1 MTVKKKNVKPKKTEN
16 IRRSGSV
23 PLEQKAA
30 QRTGRK
36 KKTPSAGIVRTAGV
50 LSRNPSGKTPL
61 KAGKTQTQ
69 LKAEK
74 TPLKVG
80 KTPVKKPQHK
90 TEKTPI
96 KAEKRAAS
104 KKEKTATARVIRTEP
119 VKRKKTAKPQN
130 RLPRIISIEEENQT
144 VTLPPQVP
152 EKDEIISDTEE
163 EWQEIGKKDSLKTY
177 MENISRYPLIG
188 IEDEVRLAEMIH
200 SADPE
205 QKKQAAQTL
214 IQSNLR
220 LVVKIA
226 HDFKGIGLP
235 LMDLISEGNI
245 GLMRSVYKFDPAL
258 GAKFSSYAAWWIK
271 QSMHR
276 ALSNQT
282 RTIRIPVQTGAKI
295 RKIRLTR
302 EKLTA
307 ELGREPLDTE
317 LAAEL
322 NFSKRTV
329 NMLRHAESSTFSLN
343 DPIKSGE
350 NDTFEE
356 LIADPNAKSPEK
368 QVSDADS
375 LQRLHVAMTLLD
387 DREREVINLRFFRFK
402 TLEQVSV
409 MINRTRERVRQIQNQ
424 ALAKMRVVMQEEAE
438 VVNS

>member
-1 MTVKKKNVKPKKTEN
+1 MISKKKNIKTEN
-16 IRRSGSV
+16 RKITRRTV
-23 PLEQKAA
+23 AA
-30 QRTGRK
+30 QR
-36 KKTPSAGIVRTAGV
+36 
-50 LSRNPSGKTPL
+50 
-61 KAGKTQTQ
+61 
-69 LKAEK
+69 
-74 TPLKVG
+74 
-80 KTPVKKPQHK
+80 
-90 TEKTPI
+90 
-96 KAEKRAAS
+96 
-104 KKEKTATARVIRTEP
+104 EKTATVSGKSQKSP
-119 VKRKKTAKPQN
+119 SVKREKNAAAGKSGSVSKKKRTPAAKVISPQPAARKKSDGKRN
-130 RLPRIISIEEENQT
+130 SLPRIISTKEIRKPDEPLPETPENEENLPDMEEELLD
-144 VTLPPQVP
+144 V
-152 EKDEIISDTEE
+152 
-163 EWQEIGKKDSLKTY
+163 GKKDSLKTY
-177 MENISRYPLIG
+177 MENISRYPLISV
-188 IEDEVRLAEMIH
+188 EDEVRLAEMIH
-200 SADPE
+200 SPDQE
-205 QKKQAAQTL
+205 KKKQAAQTL

-302 EKLTA
+302 EKMTA

-317 LAAEL
+317 LAEEL
-322 NFSKRTV
+322 HYSKRTV

-375 LQRLHVAMTLLD
+375 LQRLREAMSLLD
-387 DREREVINLRFFRFK
+387 EREREVITLRFYRFK

-409 MINRTRERVRQIQNQ
+409 IINRTRERVRQIQNQ
-424 ALAKMRVVMQEEAE
+424 ALAKMRTVMAEEAE

>member
-1 MTVKKKNVKPKKTEN
+1 MASKK
-16 IRRSGSV
+16 
-23 PLEQKAA
+23 
-30 QRTGRK
+30 
-36 KKTPSAGIVRTAGV
+36 
-50 LSRNPSGKTPL
+50 RN
-61 KAGKTQTQ
+61 
-69 LKAEK
+69 
-74 TPLKVG
+74 
-80 KTPVKKPQHK
+80 
-90 TEKTPI
+90 I
-96 KAEKRAAS
+96 KAENRKITSGTVASGPGKKQAVPPGNSRMSRAAKREINTAGS
-104 KKEKTATARVIRTEP
+104 LSRKGGTPAEENRKSQAAAKEGSPAVVKESGSTAA
-119 VKRKKTAKPQN
+119 KRKKPVVSATGPESAKKKKSPSAKVIAPQ
-130 RLPRIISIEEENQT
+130 RSAPKKPAGSRKTPPRIISGEKEQKPGEPLPETPDKEEILPDGEEE
-144 VTLPPQVP
+144 LP
-152 EKDEIISDTEE
+152 
-163 EWQEIGKKDSLKTY
+163 EIGKKDSLKIY
-177 MENISRYPLIG
+177 MENISRYPLISV
-188 IEDEVRLAEMIH
+188 EDEIRLAEMIH
-200 SADPE
+200 SPDQE

-295 RKIRLTR
+295 RKIRQTR
-302 EKLTA
+302 EKMAA

-317 LAAEL
+317 LAEEL
-322 NFSKRTV
+322 HFSKRTV

-368 QVSDADS
+368 LVSDTDS
-375 LQRLHVAMTLLD
+375 LQRLREALSLLD
-387 DREREVINLRFFRFK
+387 EREREVITLRFFQYK

-424 ALAKMRVVMQEEAE
+424 ALAKMHTVMAEEAE

>member
-1 MTVKKKNVKPKKTEN
+1 MTVKKKTIKTETIRN
-16 IRRSGSV
+16 IRH
-23 PLEQKAA
+23 
-30 QRTGRK
+30 TGTGPRK
-36 KKTPSAGIVRTAGV
+36 KRETTPTPTGKTRNMLSVGKIKSGTAS
-50 LSRNPSGKTPL
+50 SRDPSGKPPL
-61 KAGKTQTQ
+61 RK
-69 LKAEK
+69 
-74 TPLKVG
+74 
-80 KTPVKKPQHK
+80 
-90 TEKTPI
+90 
-96 KAEKRAAS
+96 
-104 KKEKTATARVIRTEP
+104 KTAETSVSKNKNPVRVITPQP
-119 VKRKKTAKPQN
+119 VKRKMAQKPQKKM
-130 RLPRIISIEEENQT
+130 PRVIGLEEET
-144 VTLPPQVP
+144 IPAAALPPPVP
-152 EKDEIISDTEE
+152 EQDEIQSDNDE
-163 EWQEIGKKDSLKTY
+163 EWPEIGKKDSLKSY

-302 EKLTA
+302 EKLAA

-322 NFSKRTV
+322 NYSKRTV

-387 DREREVINLRFFRFK
+387 DREREVITLRFFRFK

-409 MINRTRERVRQIQNQ
+409 MIHRTRERVRQIQNQ

>member
-1 MTVKKKNVKPKKTEN
+1 MGVDMTLKKKNIKTEN
-16 IRRSGSV
+16 RKIARRTVADQREKPAKPSGKRKSSTVSKKKPAAPVKSAETQSSERKKPAAGKSGSV
-23 PLEQKAA
+23 
-30 QRTGRK
+30 
-36 KKTPSAGIVRTAGV
+36 
-50 LSRNPSGKTPL
+50 
-61 KAGKTQTQ
+61 
-69 LKAEK
+69 
-74 TPLKVG
+74 
-80 KTPVKKPQHK
+80 
-90 TEKTPI
+90 
-96 KAEKRAAS
+96 S
-104 KKEKTATARVIRTEP
+104 KKGKVSAARVISPRSAARRKSDG
-119 VKRKKTAKPQN
+119 KRKSP
-130 RLPRIISIEEENQT
+130 LRIISGKEIREPDELPPETPETGESLPDAEEE
-144 VTLPPQVP
+144 LL
-152 EKDEIISDTEE
+152 
-163 EWQEIGKKDSLKTY
+163 EIGKKDSLKTY
-177 MENISRYPLIG
+177 MENICRYPLISV
-188 IEDEVRLAEMIH
+188 EDEIRLAEMIH
-200 SADPE
+200 SPDQE
-205 QKKQAAQTL
+205 KKKQAAQTL

-302 EKLTA
+302 EKMTA
-307 ELGREPLDTE
+307 ELGREPLDAE
-317 LAAEL
+317 LAEEL
-322 NFSKRTV
+322 HYSKRTV

-375 LQRLHVAMTLLD
+375 LQRLREAMSLLD
-387 DREREVINLRFFRFK
+387 EREREVITLRFYRFK

-409 MINRTRERVRQIQNQ
+409 IINRTRERVRQIQNQ
-424 ALAKMRVVMQEEAE
+424 ALAKMRTVMAEEAE

>member
-1 MTVKKKNVKPKKTEN
+1 MTVKKKNTISERHRN
-16 IRRSGSV
+16 IRRTGTARQ
-23 PLEQKAA
+23 EKNTAQQTGQK
-30 QRTGRK
+30 TK
-36 KKTPSAGIVRTAGV
+36 IPSSA
-50 LSRNPSGKTPL
+50 KM
-61 KAGKTQTQ
+61 KATEASSHKPAR
-69 LKAEK
+69 LRSEK
-74 TPLKVG
+74 TTAVSESKENSTVRII
-80 KTPVKKPQHK
+80 TPQ
-90 TEKTPI
+90 
-96 KAEKRAAS
+96 
-104 KKEKTATARVIRTEP
+104 P
-119 VKRKKTAKPQN
+119 VKRKKSTRPQD
-130 RLPRIISIEEENQT
+130 RRPRIISPEEETIQA
-144 VTLPPQVP
+144 VPLPPPVP
-152 EKDEIISDTEE
+152 EQDEIPSDSDE
-163 EWQEIGKKDSLKTY
+163 EWPEIGKKDSLKTY
-177 MENISRYPLIG
+177 MENISRYPLIST
-188 IEDEVRLAEMIH
+188 EDEVRLAEMIH

-302 EKLTA
+302 EKMAA

-322 NFSKRTV
+322 HYSKRTI
-329 NMLRHAESSTFSLN
+329 NMLRHAENSTFSLN

-368 QVSDADS
+368 QISDADS
-375 LQRLHVAMTLLD
+375 LQRLHEAMTRLD
-387 DREREVINLRFFRFK
+387 EREREVITLRFFRFK

-424 ALAKMRVVMQEEAE
+424 ALAKMRVVMAEEAE

>member
-1 MTVKKKNVKPKKTEN
+1 MTSKKKDIKTEKRKN
-16 IRRSGSV
+16 IRRPASD
-23 PLEQKAA
+23 
-30 QRTGRK
+30 QREKPT
-36 KKTPSAGIVRTAGV
+36 I
-50 LSRNPSGKTPL
+50 PSGKSQKSPSA
-61 KAGKTQTQ
+61 KRGKNASVSDRSGQIP
-69 LKAEK
+69 AE
-74 TPLKVG
+74 
-80 KTPVKKPQHK
+80 VKQQS
-90 TEKTPI
+90 
-96 KAEKRAAS
+96 AAAS
-104 KKEKTATARVIRTEP
+104 KKTAAAAVKSARTQSAE
-119 VKRKKTAKPQN
+119 RKKTAEAAGKSGSVSKKKKTSAAKVISPQPAV
-130 RLPRIISIEEENQT
+130 RKKSDGKRKSLPRIIGGKEIRKPDEPQPETPENEESLPDVEEE
-144 VTLPPQVP
+144 LL
-152 EKDEIISDTEE
+152 
-163 EWQEIGKKDSLKTY
+163 EIGKKDSLKTY
-177 MENISRYPLIG
+177 MENISRYPLISV
-188 IEDEVRLAEMIH
+188 EDEVRLAEMIH
-200 SADPE
+200 SPDQE

-302 EKLTA
+302 EKMTA

-317 LAAEL
+317 LAEEL
-322 NFSKRTV
+322 HYSKRTV

-375 LQRLHVAMTLLD
+375 LQRLREAMSLLD
-387 DREREVINLRFFRFK
+387 EREREVITLRFFRFK

-409 MINRTRERVRQIQNQ
+409 IINRTRERVRQIQNQ
-424 ALAKMRVVMQEEAE
+424 ALAKMRTVMAEEAE

>member
-1 MTVKKKNVKPKKTEN
+1 MTLKKKNIKTEN
-16 IRRSGSV
+16 RKITRRTV
-23 PLEQKAA
+23 AA
-30 QRTGRK
+30 QREKPTIVSGKSQKSPSAKRGKNAAASDLTEQTPAEKKRKTAVLSKKKTAVPDKSAETPSAGQKKTAAAAGKSGSFSKK
-36 KKTPSAGIVRTAGV
+36 KKTP
-50 LSRNPSGKTPL
+50 
-61 KAGKTQTQ
+61 
-69 LKAEK
+69 
-74 TPLKVG
+74 
-80 KTPVKKPQHK
+80 
-90 TEKTPI
+90 
-96 KAEKRAAS
+96 AA
-104 KKEKTATARVIRTEP
+104 KVIRP
-119 VKRKKTAKPQN
+119 QPAARKKSDAKRKS
-130 RLPRIISIEEENQT
+130 LPRIISSEEIRKPDEPLPETPENEETLPEMEEELLD
-144 VTLPPQVP
+144 V
-152 EKDEIISDTEE
+152 
-163 EWQEIGKKDSLKTY
+163 GKKDSLKTY
-177 MENISRYPLIG
+177 MENISRYPLISV
-188 IEDEVRLAEMIH
+188 EDEVRLAEMIH
-200 SADPE
+200 SSDQE
-205 QKKQAAQTL
+205 QKKKAAQTL

-282 RTIRIPVQTGAKI
+282 RIIRIPVQTGAKI

-302 EKLTA
+302 EKMTA

-317 LAAEL
+317 LAEEL
-322 NFSKRTV
+322 HYSKRTV

-343 DPIKSGE
+343 DPIKTGE

-375 LQRLHVAMTLLD
+375 LQRLRAAMSLLD
-387 DREREVINLRFFRFK
+387 EREREVITLRFYRFK

-409 MINRTRERVRQIQNQ
+409 IINRTRERVRQIQNQ
-424 ALAKMRVVMQEEAE
+424 ALAKMRTVMAEEAE

>member
-1 MTVKKKNVKPKKTEN
+1 MTVKKKTAITGKNQNT
-16 IRRSGSV
+16 RRTGTA
-23 PLEQKAA
+23 PQEKKAA
-30 QRTGRK
+30 LRPGRK
-36 KKTPSAGIVRTAGV
+36 LKTPSG
-50 LSRNPSGKTPL
+50 
-61 KAGKTQTQ
+61 GKTQT
-69 LKAEK
+69 AEVLSGK
-74 TPLKVG
+74 SSG
-80 KTPVKKPQHK
+80 KTRSGSGK
-90 TEKTPI
+90 TT
-96 KAEKRAAS
+96 AAS
-104 KKEKTATARVIRTEP
+104 ESPEDSTVRVITPQP
-119 VKRKKTAKPQN
+119 VKRKKASKTQN
-130 RLPRIISIEEENQT
+130 SLPRIIAVEEET
-144 VTLPPQVP
+144 IPAAPLPPVVP
-152 EKDEIISDTEE
+152 ETDENLPDAEE
-163 EWQEIGKKDSLKTY
+163 EWPEIGKKDSLKSY

-188 IEDEVRLAEMIH
+188 VEDEVRLAEMIH
-200 SADPE
+200 NADPE

-295 RKIRLTR
+295 RKIRQTR

-307 ELGREPLDTE
+307 ELGREPLDSE

-322 NFSKRTV
+322 HFSKRTV

-375 LQRLHVAMTLLD
+375 FQRLHVAMTLLD
-387 DREREVINLRFFRFK
+387 EREREVINLRFFRFK

>member
-1 MTVKKKNVKPKKTEN
+1 MTLRKKNIKTEN
-16 IRRSGSV
+16 RKITRRTA
-23 PLEQKAA
+23 AA
-30 QRTGRK
+30 QREKPTIAAGKPRKSPSAKRGKNAAASDRTQTPAEKKRKSAAAAEKETVAGKSAGTQSAERK
-36 KKTPSAGIVRTAGV
+36 KSA
-50 LSRNPSGKTPL
+50 
-61 KAGKTQTQ
+61 AGKSRS
-69 LKAEK
+69 
-74 TPLKVG
+74 V
-80 KTPVKKPQHK
+80 
-90 TEKTPI
+90 
-96 KAEKRAAS
+96 S
-104 KKEKTATARVIRTEP
+104 KKEKTPAAKVISPQPDNRKKSDG
-119 VKRKKTAKPQN
+119 KRKS
-130 RLPRIISIEEENQT
+130 LPRIISAEDIRKPEESMPETPDNEEILPDLEEELLE
-144 VTLPPQVP
+144 V
-152 EKDEIISDTEE
+152 
-163 EWQEIGKKDSLKTY
+163 GKKDSLKTY
-177 MENISRYPLIG
+177 MENISRYPLISV
-188 IEDEVRLAEMIH
+188 EDEIRLAEMIH
-200 SADPE
+200 SSDQE
-205 QKKQAAQTL
+205 QKKQAAHTL

-302 EKLTA
+302 EKMTA

-317 LAAEL
+317 LAEEL
-322 NFSKRTV
+322 HYSKRTV

-375 LQRLHVAMTLLD
+375 LQRLREAMSILD
-387 DREREVINLRFFRFK
+387 EREREVITLRFYHFK

-409 MINRTRERVRQIQNQ
+409 IIKRTRERVRQIQNQ
-424 ALAKMRVVMQEEAE
+424 ALAKMRTVMAEEAE

>member
-1 MTVKKKNVKPKKTEN
+1 MGVDMTLKKKNIKTEN
-16 IRRSGSV
+16 RKITRRTV
-23 PLEQKAA
+23 AA
-30 QRTGRK
+30 QREKPAAASGKSQKSPSARREKKAASDLTGQTPAEKKRKSAVAPKKKAAVSDQPAETQSAARKKTASAAGKPGSVSKK
-36 KKTPSAGIVRTAGV
+36 KKTPAA
-50 LSRNPSGKTPL
+50 
-61 KAGKTQTQ
+61 
-69 LKAEK
+69 
-74 TPLKVG
+74 KVIS
-80 KTPVKKPQHK
+80 PQ
-90 TEKTPI
+90 P
-96 KAEKRAAS
+96 AA
-104 KKEKTATARVIRTEP
+104 
-119 VKRKKTAKPQN
+119 RKKTDGK
-130 RLPRIISIEEENQT
+130 RKSLPRIISTEEIWKPDEPLPETPENEETLPEMEEELLD
-144 VTLPPQVP
+144 V
-152 EKDEIISDTEE
+152 
-163 EWQEIGKKDSLKTY
+163 GKKDSLKTY
-177 MENISRYPLIG
+177 MENISRYPLISV
-188 IEDEVRLAEMIH
+188 EDEVRLAEMIH
-200 SADPE
+200 SPDQE

-282 RTIRIPVQTGAKI
+282 RIIRIPVQTGAKI

-302 EKLTA
+302 EKMTA

-317 LAAEL
+317 LAEEL
-322 NFSKRTV
+322 HYSKRTV

-343 DPIKSGE
+343 DPIKTGE

-375 LQRLHVAMTLLD
+375 LQRLREAMSLLD
-387 DREREVINLRFFRFK
+387 EREREVITLRFYRFK

-409 MINRTRERVRQIQNQ
+409 IINRTRERVRQIQNQ
-424 ALAKMRVVMQEEAE
+424 ALAKMRTVMAEEAE

>member
-1 MTVKKKNVKPKKTEN
+1 MPLKKKNIKTEN
-16 IRRSGSV
+16 RKNTRRTVAAQREKPRIASGKSQKSPSAKREKNAAASDLTGQTPTEKKRKSAVVPKKKTAVSGKSAETQSAGQKKTAAAAGKSGSV
-23 PLEQKAA
+23 SK
-30 QRTGRK
+30 K
-36 KKTPSAGIVRTAGV
+36 KKTPA
-50 LSRNPSGKTPL
+50 
-61 KAGKTQTQ
+61 
-69 LKAEK
+69 AEVIS
-74 TPLKVG
+74 PQ
-80 KTPVKKPQHK
+80 PAARKK
-90 TEKTPI
+90 
-96 KAEKRAAS
+96 S
-104 KKEKTATARVIRTEP
+104 DG
-119 VKRKKTAKPQN
+119 KRKS
-130 RLPRIISIEEENQT
+130 LPRIISTKEIRKPDEPLPETPENEEDLPDMEEELLE
-144 VTLPPQVP
+144 V
-152 EKDEIISDTEE
+152 
-163 EWQEIGKKDSLKTY
+163 GKKDSLKTY
-177 MENISRYPLIG
+177 MENISRYPLISV
-188 IEDEVRLAEMIH
+188 EDEVRLAEMIH
-200 SADPE
+200 SPDQE

-282 RTIRIPVQTGAKI
+282 RIIRIPVQTGAKI

-302 EKLTA
+302 EKMTA

-317 LAAEL
+317 LAEEL
-322 NFSKRTV
+322 HYSKRTV

-343 DPIKSGE
+343 DPIKTGE

-375 LQRLHVAMTLLD
+375 LQRLREALSLLD
-387 DREREVINLRFFRFK
+387 EREREVINLRFYRFK

-409 MINRTRERVRQIQNQ
+409 IINRTRERVRQIQNQ
-424 ALAKMRVVMQEEAE
+424 ALAKMRTVMAEEAE

>member
-1 MTVKKKNVKPKKTEN
+1 MGVDMTLKKKNIKTEN
-16 IRRSGSV
+16 RKITRRTVAAQREKPAAASGKSQKSPSAKRGIIAAASDLTEQTPAEKKRKAAVLSKKKIAVPDKSAETQSAGQKKPSAAAGKSGSV
-23 PLEQKAA
+23 SK
-30 QRTGRK
+30 K
-36 KKTPSAGIVRTAGV
+36 KKTPAA
-50 LSRNPSGKTPL
+50 
-61 KAGKTQTQ
+61 
-69 LKAEK
+69 
-74 TPLKVG
+74 KVIS
-80 KTPVKKPQHK
+80 PQ
-90 TEKTPI
+90 P
-96 KAEKRAAS
+96 AA
-104 KKEKTATARVIRTEP
+104 
-119 VKRKKTAKPQN
+119 RKKTDGK
-130 RLPRIISIEEENQT
+130 RKSLPRIICTEEIRKPDEPLPETPENEEILSDMEEELLD
-144 VTLPPQVP
+144 V
-152 EKDEIISDTEE
+152 
-163 EWQEIGKKDSLKTY
+163 GKKDSLKTY
-177 MENISRYPLIG
+177 MENISRYPLISV
-188 IEDEVRLAEMIH
+188 EDEVRLAEMIH
-200 SADPE
+200 SSDQE
-205 QKKQAAQTL
+205 QKKKAAQTL

-282 RTIRIPVQTGAKI
+282 RIIRIPVQTGAKI

-302 EKLTA
+302 EKMTA

-317 LAAEL
+317 LAEEL
-322 NFSKRTV
+322 HYSKRTV

-343 DPIKSGE
+343 DPIKTGE

-356 LIADPNAKSPEK
+356 LIADPNAQSPEK

-375 LQRLHVAMTLLD
+375 LQRLRAAMSLLD
-387 DREREVINLRFFRFK
+387 EREREVITLRFYRFK

-409 MINRTRERVRQIQNQ
+409 IINRTRERVRQIQNQ
-424 ALAKMRVVMQEEAE
+424 ALAKMRTVMAEEAE

>member
-1 MTVKKKNVKPKKTEN
+1 MGVDMTSKKKNIKTEN
-16 IRRSGSV
+16 RKITRKAV
-23 PLEQKAA
+23 AA
-30 QRTGRK
+30 QREKPTIASGKSQKSSSAKRGKNAAASDRTEQTPAEKKRKSAAASK
-36 KKTPSAGIVRTAGV
+36 KKTPVSGTSA
-50 LSRNPSGKTPL
+50 
-61 KAGKTQTQ
+61 KTQS
-69 LKAEK
+69 AERK
-74 TPLKVG
+74 KPAGGKSGTVSKKK
-80 KTPVKKPQHK
+80 KTPVAKVIKPQ
-90 TEKTPI
+90 P
-96 KAEKRAAS
+96 ADRRNPAG
-104 KKEKTATARVIRTEP
+104 
-119 VKRKKTAKPQN
+119 KRKS
-130 RLPRIISIEEENQT
+130 LPRIISSKEEIRKPDEPQPETPENEENLSEMEEELLD
-144 VTLPPQVP
+144 V
-152 EKDEIISDTEE
+152 
-163 EWQEIGKKDSLKTY
+163 GKKDSLKTY
-177 MENISRYPLIG
+177 MENISRYPLISV
-188 IEDEVRLAEMIH
+188 EDEVRLAEMIH
-200 SADPE
+200 SPDQE

-245 GLMRSVYKFDPAL
+245 GLMRSVYKFDPSL

-302 EKLTA
+302 EKMTA

-317 LAAEL
+317 LAEEL
-322 NFSKRTV
+322 HFSKRTV

-375 LQRLHVAMTLLD
+375 LQRLREAMSLLD
-387 DREREVINLRFFRFK
+387 EREREVITLRFYQFK

-409 MINRTRERVRQIQNQ
+409 IINRTRERVRQIQNQ
-424 ALAKMRVVMQEEAE
+424 ALAKMRTVMAEEAE

>member
-1 MTVKKKNVKPKKTEN
+1 MISPQ
-16 IRRSGSV
+16 
-23 PLEQKAA
+23 PAA
-30 QRTGRK
+30 RK
-36 KKTPSAGIVRTAGV
+36 KSDG
-50 LSRNPSGKTPL
+50 
-61 KAGKTQTQ
+61 
-69 LKAEK
+69 
-74 TPLKVG
+74 
-80 KTPVKKPQHK
+80 
-90 TEKTPI
+90 
-96 KAEKRAAS
+96 
-104 KKEKTATARVIRTEP
+104 
-119 VKRKKTAKPQN
+119 KRKS
-130 RLPRIISIEEENQT
+130 LPRIISAKEIRKPDEPQPETPENEENLPDMEEE
-144 VTLPPQVP
+144 LL
-152 EKDEIISDTEE
+152 DF
-163 EWQEIGKKDSLKTY
+163 GKKDSLKTY
-177 MENISRYPLIG
+177 MENISRYPLISV
-188 IEDEVRLAEMIH
+188 EDEVRLAEMIH
-200 SADPE
+200 SPDQE

-302 EKLTA
+302 EKMTA

-317 LAAEL
+317 LAEEL
-322 NFSKRTV
+322 HYSKRTV

-375 LQRLHVAMTLLD
+375 LQRLREAMSLLD
-387 DREREVINLRFFRFK
+387 DREREVITLRFYRFK

-409 MINRTRERVRQIQNQ
+409 IINRTRERVRQIQNQ
-424 ALAKMRVVMQEEAE
+424 ALAKMRTVMAEEAE

>member
-1 MTVKKKNVKPKKTEN
+1 MGVDMTLKKKNIKTEN
-16 IRRSGSV
+16 RKITRRTVAVQREKPAAASGKLQKSPSARRAKNAAASDLTEQTPAEKKRKSAVVSKKKTAVSDQPAEIQSAARKKPAAAAGKPGSV
-23 PLEQKAA
+23 PK
-30 QRTGRK
+30 K
-36 KKTPSAGIVRTAGV
+36 KKTPAA
-50 LSRNPSGKTPL
+50 
-61 KAGKTQTQ
+61 
-69 LKAEK
+69 
-74 TPLKVG
+74 KVIS
-80 KTPVKKPQHK
+80 PQPAARKK
-90 TEKTPI
+90 
-96 KAEKRAAS
+96 S
-104 KKEKTATARVIRTEP
+104 DG
-119 VKRKKTAKPQN
+119 KRKS
-130 RLPRIISIEEENQT
+130 LPRIISTGEIRKPDEPIPETPENEETLPDLEEELLD
-144 VTLPPQVP
+144 V
-152 EKDEIISDTEE
+152 
-163 EWQEIGKKDSLKTY
+163 GKKDSLKTY
-177 MENISRYPLIG
+177 MENISRYPLISV
-188 IEDEVRLAEMIH
+188 EDEIRLAEMIH
-200 SADPE
+200 SPDQE
-205 QKKQAAQTL
+205 QKKRAAQTL

-282 RTIRIPVQTGAKI
+282 RIIRIPVQTGAKI

-302 EKLTA
+302 EKMTA

-317 LAAEL
+317 LAEEL
-322 NFSKRTV
+322 HYSKRTV

-343 DPIKSGE
+343 DPIKTGE

-375 LQRLHVAMTLLD
+375 LQRLREAMSLLD
-387 DREREVINLRFFRFK
+387 DREREVITLRFYRFK

-409 MINRTRERVRQIQNQ
+409 IINRTRERVRQIQNQ
-424 ALAKMRVVMQEEAE
+424 ALAKMRTVMAEEAE

>member
-1 MTVKKKNVKPKKTEN
+1 MGVDMTSKKKNIKTEN
-16 IRRSGSV
+16 RKIPRRTV
-23 PLEQKAA
+23 AA
-30 QRTGRK
+30 QREKPATASGKSQKVPSAKRK
-36 KKTPSAGIVRTAGV
+36 KPAPA
-50 LSRNPSGKTPL
+50 
-61 KAGKTQTQ
+61 AGKT
-69 LKAEK
+69 ES
-74 TPLKVG
+74 V
-80 KTPVKKPQHK
+80 
-90 TEKTPI
+90 
-96 KAEKRAAS
+96 S
-104 KKEKTATARVIRTEP
+104 KKKKAPAAKVISPQPE
-119 VKRKKTAKPQN
+119 KRKKPAEKGKS
-130 RLPRIISIEEENQT
+130 LPRIISGKEIRKPDEPQPQTPENEEIQPDME
-144 VTLPPQVP
+144 
-152 EKDEIISDTEE
+152 DELLEV
-163 EWQEIGKKDSLKTY
+163 GKKDSLKTY
-177 MENISRYPLIG
+177 MENISRYPLISV
-188 IEDEVRLAEMIH
+188 EDEVRLAEMIH
-200 SADPE
+200 SPDQE

-302 EKLTA
+302 EKMTA

-317 LAAEL
+317 LAEEL
-322 NFSKRTV
+322 HFSKRTV

-375 LQRLHVAMTLLD
+375 LQRLREAMSLLD
-387 DREREVINLRFFRFK
+387 EREREVITLRFYHFK

-409 MINRTRERVRQIQNQ
+409 IINRTRERVRQIQNQ
-424 ALAKMRVVMQEEAE
+424 ALAKMRTVMAEEAE